1 MRAIS
6 FADQMCLLDDLIE
19 QLSSVPHNNRELID
33 EANTYVDELPND
45 TRHAAMCRH
54 IHELIRYCPDTNTQN
69 IGRAA
74 RAGLA
79 YLVTGGG
86 PEPQKLSLLALRAH
100 EYLLGLLVHQARRER
115 GETTSY
121 APPTLS
127 NEDRSKA
134 EEIYR
139 ELLEAMDTPDTTLI
153 AQTRAFVAEPG
164 LPAGSLFVSRL
175 LRNAEYL
182 AQVLESGEEESCR
195 RVARAALG
203 YLILEEDS
211 IDDRLGLIGFLDDAY
226 ILDTAVAVIE
236 PAREPWIRL
245 MESARISWPLL
256 SEASVDNGAGGSVPV
271 TRHVLTQA
279 ALLAEPQSSGSG
291 PLDSALF
298 VPTAGSTT
306 ILLAISVLA
315 EMCLEVVEGSERLK
329 REEEQDTFS
338 SLSDV
343 VTHLNGRELPQ
354 TVVVVAPVVACKTL
368 CHKISIDGATA
379 IDLLP
384 LGTVDREGNAVS
396 WGDKP
401 GSPSLLFVDTLEQAA
416 QFSEAHPATVRLVL
430 VDLLVGEPVRSESD
444 DSPASSSST
453 ADDANFNEGP
463 AHTLDEEASTF
474 LRPRKQHSKS
484 SVAASQDLLNR
495 YMDEAST
502 IARLTL
508 DEENLLSQKMIIAR
522 ARVAR
527 NAVKLGPSLFDGIT
541 PKNKR
546 IAASFERYREIVR
559 EHVSSQAAGR
569 PSDETDEEVERLI
582 GELGLEDDHFA
593 RALQTQK
600 VPLKEARAASRD
612 DTKASTFKEQRGT
625 SPDGFVQGHKKVGQA
640 LHEIEDV
647 VTVLTR
653 ANLRLVLWMAKKY
666 RTRSFYLDM
675 IQEGNLGLMR
685 ASRKFDHRKG
695 ARFGSYAGWWIRQAL
710 EGYLSRQSRTIRIPV
725 NTLSLIRRVTRAKQ
739 AMVDQQQR
747 TPSMSELS
755 DATGI
760 QENDIKRALR
770 IGHDLERGC
779 VALDG
784 PMDGEGTTSLGDI
797 IPDRN
802 APQPLDEISGR
813 QLAEE
818 ARKLLET
825 LEPLES
831 QVIHLRFG
839 LGDNDRHTLA
849 AIGDKVGLTKERIR
863 QIELKALSKL
873 RFRAKR
879 AGVRP

>member
-1 MRAIS
+1 MRSIS

-19 QLSSVPHNNRELID
+19 QLCSVSHPNSQLID
-33 EANTYVDELPND
+33 DAKVYVASLPED
-45 TRHAAMCRH
+45 TRHAALCRH
-54 IHELIRYCPDTNTQN
+54 IHELIRSCPSSRVAPS
-69 IGRAA
+69 GKAA
-74 RAGLA
+74 RAGLS

-86 PEPQKLSLLALRAH
+86 PEPQNLSVLALRAH
-100 EYLLGLLVHQARRER
+100 EYLLGLMVHQARRER

-121 APPTLS
+121 IPPTLS
-127 NEDRSKA
+127 NEDRARA

-139 ELLEAMDTPDTTLI
+139 ELLETMDTPDDVLI
-153 AQTRAFVAEPG
+153 KQTRSFVDAPG
-164 LPAGSLFVSRL
+164 LPTGSLFVSRL
-175 LRNAEYL
+175 LRNAEFL
-182 AQVLESGEEESCR
+182 AQVLESGEDDSNR
-195 RVARAALG
+195 NVARAALG

-245 MESARISWPLL
+245 MESARIAWPLL
-256 SEASVDNGAGGSVPV
+256 AEASVGLSTGQAAPV
-271 TRHVLTQA
+271 MRHVLTQA
-279 ALLAEPQSSGSG
+279 ALLAEPQPPGSG

-298 VPTAGSTT
+298 VPTAGSPT
-306 ILLAISVLA
+306 ILLGVSVLA
-315 EMCLEVVEGSERLK
+315 EMCLEVVEGSARLK

-343 VTHLNGRELPQ
+343 VASLDGRPLPQ
-354 TVVVVAPVVACKTL
+354 TVLVVAPIPKSQAL
-368 CHKISIDGATA
+368 CGHILIDGSTVTE
-379 IDLLP
+379 LLP
-384 LGTVDREGNAVS
+384 LGHVDPEGNTHS
-396 WGDKP
+396 WGA
-401 GSPSLLFVDTLEQAA
+401 GEASPRLLFVDTLEQAA
-416 QFSEAHPATVRLVL
+416 QFEEEHPGSVRMVL
-430 VDLLVGEPVRSESD
+430 VDLLVGEGTDEKDPFTKEAAPTVEEDSDEDALPV
-444 DSPASSSST
+444 
-453 ADDANFNEGP
+453 
-463 AHTLDEEASTF
+463 DEEASGF
-474 LRPRKQHSKS
+474 LRPRKQHSKR

-508 DEENLLSQKMIIAR
+508 EEENRLSDKMIDAR
-522 ARVAR
+522 TRMWQSAHKMGPGLFDALTPPNKRVA
-527 NAVKLGPSLFDGIT
+527 AAFD
-541 PKNKR
+541 
-546 IAASFERYREIVR
+546 RYREVSR
-559 EHVSSQAAGR
+559 EHLQNKESGSI
-569 PSDETDEEVERLI
+569 DEELATAHGRQI
-582 GELGLEDDHFA
+582 SELGLEDDHFA
-593 RALQTQK
+593 QALKAHKNTYA
-600 VPLKEARAASRD
+600 EARSHKPANSGSFSE
-612 DTKASTFKEQRGT
+612 KKGT
-625 SPDGFVQGHKKVGQA
+625 SAPQFVEGYQEVRLA
-640 LHEIEDV
+640 LHEIEEC

-666 RTRSFYLDM
+666 RGRSFYLDM

-739 AMVDQQQR
+739 AMGDQQQR
-747 TPSMSELS
+747 VPTTTELS
-755 DATGI
+755 EATGI
-760 QENDIKRALR
+760 DEKEVRRALR

-784 PMDGEGTTSLGDI
+784 PMDGESTASLSDV
-797 IPDRN
+797 IPDPN
-802 APQPLDEISGR
+802 APQPLEEISGR

-831 QVIHLRFG
+831 EVIHLRFG
-839 LGDNDRHTLA
+839 LGDHDRHTLA
-849 AIGDKVGLTKERIR
+849 AIGEKVGLTKERIR

>member
-1 MRAIS
+1 MRSIS
-6 FADQMCLLDDLIE
+6 FADQMCLLDDLVE
-19 QLSSVPHNNRELID
+19 QLCAVSHPNSQLIKD
-33 EANTYVDELPND
+33 AKVYVARLPED
-45 TRHAAMCRH
+45 TRHAALCRH
-54 IHELIRYCPDTNTQN
+54 IHELIRSCPATR
-69 IGRAA
+69 IAPSGKAA
-74 RAGLA
+74 RAGLS

-86 PEPQKLSLLALRAH
+86 PEPQNLSALALRAH
-100 EYLLGLLVHQARRER
+100 EYLLGLMVHQARRER

-121 APPTLS
+121 IPPALS
-127 NEDRSKA
+127 NEDRNRA

-139 ELLEAMDTPDTTLI
+139 ELLETMDTPDALLI
-153 AQTRAFVAEPG
+153 EQTRSFVDAPG

-175 LRNAEYL
+175 LRNAEFL
-182 AQVLESGEEESCR
+182 AQVLESGDDEANR
-195 RVARAALG
+195 NVARAALG

-245 MESARISWPLL
+245 MESARIAWPLL
-256 SEASVDNGAGGSVPV
+256 AEASVGLTTGQSAPV
-271 TRHVLTQA
+271 IRHVLTQA
-279 ALLAEPQSSGSG
+279 ALLAEPQPPGSG

-298 VPTAGSTT
+298 VPTAGSPT
-306 ILLAISVLA
+306 ILLGVSVLA
-315 EMCLEVVEGSERLK
+315 EMCLEVVEGSARLK

-343 VTHLNGRELPQ
+343 VSSLDGRPLPQ
-354 TVVVVAPVVACKTL
+354 TVVVVAPIAQSQAL
-368 CHKISIDGATA
+368 CEHILIDGATVTE
-379 IDLLP
+379 LLP
-384 LGTVDREGNAVS
+384 LGHVDAEGNTHS
-396 WGDKP
+396 WGEEHR
-401 GSPSLLFVDTLEQAA
+401 SPRLLFVDTLEQAA
-416 QFSEAHPATVRLVL
+416 QFEEEHPGSVRMVL
-430 VDLLVGEPVRSESD
+430 VDLLVGEAAD
-444 DSPASSSST
+444 AS
-453 ADDANFNEGP
+453 EGP
-463 AHTLDEEASTF
+463 AKEAAQSTGEDIDEDALPVDEEASGF
-474 LRPRKQHSKS
+474 LRPRKQHSKR

-508 DEENLLSQKMIIAR
+508 EEENRLSDKMIDAR
-522 ARVAR
+522 TRMWRSAH
-527 NAVKLGPSLFDGIT
+527 KMGPGLFDSLT
-541 PKNKR
+541 PANKR
-546 IAASFERYREIVR
+546 VAASFDRYREVAR
-559 EHVSSQAAGR
+559 EHLQHMSSASA
-569 PSDETDEEVERLI
+569 DEELTAAHGRQI
-582 GELGLEDDHFA
+582 AELGLEDDHFA
-593 RALQTQK
+593 QALKAHKATYSG
-600 VPLKEARAASRD
+600 AR
-612 DTKASTFKEQRGT
+612 KNKPPQFKEQKGT
-625 SPDGFVQGHKKVGQA
+625 SPEQFVEGYKHIRLA
-640 LHEIEDV
+640 LHEIEEC

-666 RTRSFYLDM
+666 RGRSFYLDM

-739 AMVDQQQR
+739 AMGDQQQR
-747 TPSMSELS
+747 VPTASELS
-755 DATGI
+755 KATGI
-760 QENDIKRALR
+760 DESDVKRALR

-784 PMDGEGTTSLGDI
+784 PMDGESSASLSDV
-797 IPDRN
+797 IPDPN
-802 APQPLDEISGR
+802 APQPLEEISGR

-818 ARKLLET
+818 ARRLLET

-831 QVIHLRFG
+831 EVIHLRFG
-839 LGDNDRHTLA
+839 LGDHDRHTLA
-849 AIGDKVGLTKERIR
+849 AIGEKVGLTKERIR